1 MAIAYSR
8 LIPVF
13 KTKNIRI
20 AKIAW
25 VLFGSLM
32 MIKWFIYINLQND
45 LQLLINIPFLEPV
58 RLLLLN
64 SQPYEYLET
73 ISLLVLM
80 ILIALYPETL
90 LISEYQILEA
100 KKLYNLIE
108 KEEDKKWNF
117 QIKNT
122 IKNLN
127 DYIKEIPQ
135 VLIDAI
141 KGQKTKIQ

>member
-1 MAIAYSR
+1 
-8 LIPVF
+8 
-13 KTKNIRI
+13 
-20 AKIAW
+20 
-25 VLFGSLM
+25 M